1 MALHADVQANVLR
14 RKAVIFLRKI
24 RPAFHHCGLLWL
36 APYTGDVILD

>member
-24 RPAFHHCGLLWL
+24 RPAFHDCGLLWL